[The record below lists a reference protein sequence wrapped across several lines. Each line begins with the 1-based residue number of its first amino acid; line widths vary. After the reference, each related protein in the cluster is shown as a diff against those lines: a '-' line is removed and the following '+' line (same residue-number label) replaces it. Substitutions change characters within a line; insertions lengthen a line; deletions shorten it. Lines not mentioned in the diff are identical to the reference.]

1 MRSLFAAGCVAAVL
15 STPSSASAW
24 TDASVRALDASL
36 ETREGGAT
44 HMALEIDVEVHGGWL
59 TEIEV
64 PSLGEGVVLDAQ
76 KPAWA
81 VLPDGRKLVPVA
93 VVGEDG
99 SLRFRFDRTNAP
111 RRGRITLGA
120 SLDMTLADE
129 GALHWEPPMWQSGLD
144 GVRVRWSVPA
154 SRRFLQA
161 SVGDSPED
169 VRIVRAGDRQVLEAY
184 RPHLPRGTEWHFEF
198 AGGEPSEDRV
208 LTSPAAFDESKW
220 PYLAL
225 FLFVLAIGAA
235 RRATA
240 KSSHVALSGLPTT
253 ALVATAIGLAG
264 ASLALDELR
273 ATLFL
278 VALGL
283 TTIAFTSRARSAR
296 AFDGTGLLGASTWF
310 TASALGVA
318 YTLAVGAPH
327 LRVLG
332 AALPLLL
339 VPLFYAK
346 SDAASLATSPEVA
359 PSTA

>member
-1 MRSLFAAGCVAAVL
+1 MRSFFAAGCVAAVL

-24 TDASVRALDASL
+24 ADASVRALDASL
-36 ETREGGAT
+36 ETQEGGAT

-81 VLPDGRKLVPVA
+81 VLPDGRKLVPDTT
-93 VVGEDG
+93 VGGDG
-99 SLRFRFDRTNAP
+99 SLRFRFPRTNAP
-111 RRGRITLGA
+111 HRGRVTLGA
-120 SLDMTLADE
+120 SLDMTLPGNGE
-129 GALHWEPPMWQSGLD
+129 TLRFEPPMWQSGLD

-154 SRRFLQA
+154 NRRFVEA
-161 SVGDSPED
+161 SGGDSPED
-169 VRIVRAGDRQVLEAY
+169 VRVVRAGDRQVLEAY
-184 RPHLPRGTEWHFEF
+184 RPHLPRGVAWAFEF
-198 AGGEPSEDRV
+198 AVGEPSEHRIV
-208 LTSPAAFDESKW
+208 TSPATFDDSKW

-235 RRATA
+235 KRATT
-240 KSSHVALSGLPTT
+240 KSHVALFGLPTS

-273 ATLFL
+273 TTLFL

-283 TTIAFTSRARSAR
+283 AVSAFASKNHGSRL
-296 AFDGTGLLGASTWF
+296 FDGSRVLGVCTWLA
-310 TASALGVA
+310 TSGLGVA
-318 YTLAVGAPH
+318 YALSAGTPH
-327 LRVLG
+327 LRLLG

-339 VPLFYAK
+339 APLFYAK
-346 SDAASLATSPEVA
+346 GGATSLKASPEVA
-359 PSTA
+359 PSAA